1 MKVDLVYEAVIALQ
15 DHTAVNAK
23 DHERFTARLENHDIR
38 ILALEPPKPAKR

>member
-38 ILALEPPKPAKR
+38 ILALEPAKPAKR